1 MFLHDKQ
8 TRNIRKIRRQEEGN
22 MLHGLEGTMVFKYD
36 LPILNMAIKLK
47 NQLMVV
53 DEDEVDTQ
61 V

>member
-1 MFLHDKQ
+1 
-8 TRNIRKIRRQEEGN
+8 